1 MPFEKSIATA
11 LAVAAF
17 AFVIGLSTS
26 AMAAPG
32 TFEVQLGKTL
42 IQKGADKKIYQDLF
56 RRSMPAG
63 TALSGLK
70 FGGKL
75 TTIGISYSLPGGG
88 LPDVPT
94 VGDQQSIENCGFD
107 DVESQVQL
115 GAQVTN
121 SATWS
126 KEDSM
131 TKSFENSVEVSV
143 SYDSPFGV
151 SASVKDTFT
160 YSESRT
166 TTTGQSQTKEKAQ
179 TYNLTKTVVT
189 KPGTMTK
196 AQLIYSEK
204 DARGVGYSGRFSC
217 AGKTMVTFTHRNLSP
232 QNEVIVGL
240 AGKCMDVSGNNPFDG
255 ARVILYHCH
264 GEANQKWTYNATT
277 REIRGF
283 ANRCLDVTGGNSAN
297 GTHLIMYHCNGGANQ
312 KWMFNAAGEIRGLA
326 NKCIDVPRS
335 NSDDGNWLI
344 LYGCTNNPNQK
355 WVTSTITETGS
366 VDIERYLSQADRT
379 LAVQGVFDG
388 VYTSNSSSFRV
399 ADVALSDAYCAKVR
413 ADLGLPSS
421 STAVAARALP
431 KVPVAT
437 AAPKAGGTAVMT
449 ARSMKTNAKA
459 YVVVRKPTAQAL
471 KSEKPLPAT
480 NAVK

>member
-1 MPFEKSIATA
+1 MRCAKSIATLFGVA
-11 LAVAAF
+11 LFICMFVAATD
-17 AFVIGLSTS
+17 AT
-26 AMAAPG
+26 AAPG
-32 TFEVQLGKTL
+32 TFEIQLGRAL

-56 RRSMPAG
+56 GRQMPAG
-63 TALSGLK
+63 TTLTGLR

-75 TTIGISYSLPGGG
+75 TTIGISYSLPGNG

-94 VGDQQSIENCGFD
+94 VGDQQTVENCGFD

-143 SYDSPFGV
+143 SYSSPFGV

-166 TTTGQSQTKEKAQ
+166 STTGQSQTKEKTQ

-204 DARGVGYSGRFSC
+204 DARGVAYSGRFSC
-217 AGKTMVTFTHRNLSP
+217 AGKTTVTFTHRNLSP
-232 QNEVIVGL
+232 KDEVIMGL
-240 AGKCMDVSGNNPFDG
+240 AGKCMDVSGNSPFDG
-255 ARVILYHCH
+255 ARVILYRCH

-283 ANRCLDVTGGNSAN
+283 LNKCLDVFGGNSAN

-312 KWMFNAAGEIRGLA
+312 KWTFSAAGEIRGLA
-326 NKCIDVPRS
+326 NKCVDVPRS

-355 WVTSTITETGS
+355 WATKGVSETGS
-366 VDIERYLSQADRT
+366 IDIERYLSQADRT
-379 LAVQGVFDG
+379 LAVHGVFDG

-399 ADVALSDAYCAKVR
+399 GDVQLSDSYCAKVR
-413 ADLGLPSS
+413 ADLGISD
-421 STAVAARALP
+421 TALASRALP
-431 KVPVAT
+431 KVTVNASV
-437 AAPKAGGTAVMT
+437 PKAGGTAVMT
-449 ARSMKTNAKA
+449 ARSMKTNGKA
-459 YVVVRKPTAQAL
+459 YVVVRKPTVQAL
-471 KSEKPLPAT
+471 KTEKPLPAT
-480 NAVK
+480 SAVK